1 MKRYPALQF
10 PLTLLLVSF
19 CLFSG
24 CQSVKEAPAKKT
36 VKSLAG
42 KFRPVREIEPAVEQI
57 MKRAG
62 VTGLS
67 CAVINDSEIVYV
79 KAFGYKNRKKET
91 RNDEQTVFSA
101 ASFSKT
107 VFAYLVMKLV
117 EEGQLDLDKPLQ
129 DVLGQPLYRYAK
141 YADLGGDKRC
151 EKITARI
158 VLSHQTGF
166 PNWRF
171 LTDDGKL
178 RFLFDPGA
186 RYSYSGE
193 GIALLQ
199 LAVEKITGKGLEEL
213 AGEKVFG
220 PLGMT
225 RTSYVWQ
232 EEFVKDYAW
241 PHDEFERPRLKDRRD
256 EADAAGSMQ
265 TTAGD
270 YVRLLKDIL
279 EAKNLSRALIDE
291 MLTPQVA
298 ITSERMFGPGAWRET
313 EANQD
318 SHLSWCLGWGRF
330 DSKHGRAFFHPGH
343 ESGFQNYTVTYADAG
358 VGIVLLSNSDNFES
372 VAQDIVAAYIG
383 QDESPF
389 GWLGYEPFDPAKK
402 RTPPPERKATAVKP
416 DILAGY
422 VGEYEIQ
429 PGQMVSIKLEEGHL
443 YVDIVSNKER
453 WLEMLAESET
463 VFFIEDSAYEFNF
476 TRDGAGRVTGLVLSA
491 QGMKIE
497 GKKRE

>member
-1 MKRYPALQF
+1 MKRYPAARFQM
-10 PLTLLLVSF
+10 TLFLVSL
-19 CLFSG
+19 CLFAG
-24 CQSVKEAPAKKT
+24 CHLAKEEHSQ
-36 VKSLAG
+36 VVLKSLEG
-42 KFRPVREIEPAVEQI
+42 KMIPVSEIEPAVEQI

-67 CAVINDSEIVYV
+67 CAVLNDSEIVYA
-79 KAFGYKNRKKET
+79 KAFGLRNKKSET
-91 RNDEQTVFSA
+91 RNDEQTIFSA

-117 EEGQLDLDKPLQ
+117 EEGIIDLDKPLQ
-129 DVLGQPLYRYAK
+129 EYLGQPLYKYAK
-141 YADLGGDKRC
+141 YADLEGDGRC

-178 RFLFDPGA
+178 RFLFDPGE

-199 LAVEKITGKGLEEL
+199 MTVEKITGRGLEEL
-213 AGEKVFG
+213 AREKVFG

-232 EEFVKDYAW
+232 EEFAKDYAW
-241 PHDEFERPRLKDRRD
+241 PHDEFERPRRKDMRG

-265 TTAGD
+265 TTAED
-270 YVRLLKDIL
+270 YARLLRDVL
-279 EAKNLSRALIDE
+279 QAKNLSRALIDK

-318 SHLSWCLGWGRF
+318 IHLSWCLGWGRF
-330 DSKHGRAFFHPGH
+330 DSKRGRAFFHTGH
-343 ESGFQNYTVTYADAG
+343 EFGFQNYTVTYADAG

-372 VAQDIVAAYIG
+372 VAREILSASIG
-383 QDESPF
+383 PEESPF
-389 GWLGYEPFDPAKK
+389 NWLGYEPFDPSKK
-402 RTPPPERKATAVKP
+402 RTPPPERKAIGVKP
-416 DILAGY
+416 DILADY

-429 PGQMVSIKLEEGHL
+429 SGQVIGIKLEEGHL
-443 YVDIVSNKER
+443 CFASEKGK

-463 VFFIEDSAYEFNF
+463 VFFIEDSDYVF
-476 TRDGAGRVTGLVLSA
+476 TFRRDPGGRVTGLVLSV
-491 QGMKIE
+491 QGMEIE
-497 GKKRE
+497 AKKLK